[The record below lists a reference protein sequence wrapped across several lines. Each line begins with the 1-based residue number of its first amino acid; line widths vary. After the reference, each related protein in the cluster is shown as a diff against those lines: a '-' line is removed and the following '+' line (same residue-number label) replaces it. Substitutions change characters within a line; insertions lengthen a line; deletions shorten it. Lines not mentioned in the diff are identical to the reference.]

1 MNISEHPATS
11 RRRGFTIIEVVLG
24 LALLSILIG
33 GVFSVLRGTMDVS
46 ADVVTEET
54 KTLRVHSFCELLR
67 RNFEQMP
74 GNARVNLQNYTGGSD
89 MLEVAFTDYPLAFT
103 WPGVQAGAKT
113 VLFRTE
119 RDRVGGL
126 GLQAA
131 IIYLDEEQS
140 QEWQK
145 GSFDETKG
153 LGRITIMGGIASL
166 QWLFYNDQTRKYEEE
181 WPLTK
186 TQRPTFV
193 EMSVKFM
200 DNSDPIT
207 LVFWIPTMANP
218 TQFTNF
224 ASQGG
229 GQNPNPN
236 PNPDP
241 KKPQP

>member
-1 MNISEHPATS
+1 MNTSEYPTTP

-33 GVFSVLRGTMDVS
+33 GVFSVLRGTMTGS
-46 ADVVTEET
+46 ADLVTGRT
-54 KTLRVHSFCELLR
+54 QKLRVHSFCELLR

-119 RDRVGGL
+119 RSVGL
-126 GLQAA
+126 GLQAV

-145 GSFDETKG
+145 GSFDESKG
-153 LGRITIMGGIASL
+153 LGRITIMGGIAKL
-166 QWLFYNDQTRKYEEE
+166 HWRFFNDQTQEYEDE

-193 EMSVKFM
+193 EMSLGFM

-224 ASQGG
+224 AGAGGG
-229 GQNPNPN
+229 GQTNPPPQPNP
-236 PNPDP
+236 
-241 KKPQP
+241 